1 MRHEKALGLAKAGTG
16 ATYDFSGTWE
26 NELGSGMVLSQAG
39 NALSGTYN
47 SAVSG
52 GGGRATGDLLGYVDG
67 DLISVV
73 VHWRNFQAI
82 TAWVGQLV
90 PNASPAQILTL
101 WQMTQQVAQ
110 GGEWH
115 SINAGTDT
123 FTFLHS

>member
-1 MRHEKALGLAKAGTG
+1 MQHERALTRALAGTG
-16 ATYDFSGTWE
+16 ATYDFSGTWK

-39 NALSGTYN
+39 NTLSGTYQ

-52 GGGRATGDLLGYVDG
+52 GGGSTTGDLIGYVDG
-67 DLISVV
+67 DLVSVI
-73 VHWRNFQAI
+73 VHWRDFQAI

-101 WQMTQQVAQ
+101 WQMTQQVAV
-110 GGEWH
+110 GEEWK

-123 FTFLHS
+123 FTQV